1 MTIICKCGISGRKW
15 CEAEQPSDTY
25 LPPVA
30 VVRSKIRQGFENK
43 VSKPSGVFLD
53 CLAWDI
59 VGTNSMRIKEENR
72 LFFPN
77 IRLESSHLYLEFKVD
92 IINLFPLWMTQ
103 SFPQTS
109 FLEKNKTTSKIRTR
123 NQIVSF
129 KEHLDHRIGLNYHD
143 KQNAAMAAAIAF
155 ALAVLAVEHILK
167 PEPQIDV
174 ATAERMRQREEYL
187 RQEMDQLLRE
197 MEWCRSAEGTALLS
211 AMQHCL
217 LLGIALVLVL
227 LAVASRLIRRRKLAF
242 ENQSEQD
249 SSSRKEEDNEEV
261 KELNGTHNGVRSLAV
276 STPLLMQVPPDKCKA
291 LQQLVGDLLG
301 VCRMLSKKTF
311 MPQMYPATGMDGV
324 YESWGV
330 HENNIFYCLLVFLR
344 PPPGHSFSLELD
356 TMGQPPPRHSS
367 IRVALDCM
375 CSSEQL
381 LADSL
386 CLLHHLDDNLAR
398 DQSSYLLRTLCTC
411 SCLDVEK
418 LACWVQELVKT
429 AWLFLPQ
436 SHHCQL
442 TVLPSHQSCRF
453 QLTSTSQMSI
463 CTEMMFAVQQGSSIA

>member
-1 MTIICKCGISGRKW
+1 
-15 CEAEQPSDTY
+15 
-25 LPPVA
+25 
-30 VVRSKIRQGFENK
+30 
-43 VSKPSGVFLD
+43 
-53 CLAWDI
+53 
-59 VGTNSMRIKEENR
+59 
-72 LFFPN
+72 
-77 IRLESSHLYLEFKVD
+77 
-92 IINLFPLWMTQ
+92 
-103 SFPQTS
+103 
-109 FLEKNKTTSKIRTR
+109 
-123 NQIVSF
+123 
-129 KEHLDHRIGLNYHD
+129 
-143 KQNAAMAAAIAF
+143 MAAAIAF

-167 PEPQIDV
+167 PEPQTDV

-197 MEWCRSAEGTALLS
+197 MEWRRSAEETALLS

-242 ENQSEQD
+242 ENRSEQD

-261 KELNGTHNGVRSLAV
+261 KDLNGTHNGVRSLAV
-276 STPLLMQVPPDKCKA
+276 STPLLMQVLPDTCKA
-291 LQQLVGDLLG
+291 LQHLVGDLLG

-311 MPQMYPATGMDGV
+311 MPQMHPAIGMDGV
-324 YESWGV
+324 CESWRV
-330 HENNIFYCLLVFLR
+330 HKNNISYCLLVFLR

-356 TMGQPPPRHSS
+356 TMGQLPPRHSS
-367 IRVALDCM
+367 IRVALDCV

-386 CLLHHLDDNLAR
+386 CFLHHLDDNLAR
-398 DQSSYLLRTLCTC
+398 DQSSYLLHTLCTS

-418 LACWVQELVKT
+418 LASWVQELVKT

-453 QLTSTSQMSI
+453 QLTSTSQMTI
-463 CTEMMFAVQQGSSIA
+463 YTEMTFAVQQGSSIIYLSLE